1 VARALRNIA
10 IIAAVALVVAFV
22 PGGSNAASAIL
33 GVLSIGFLAALGM
46 LGYRLYME
54 NRFTLWSLS
63 GRNRAL
69 LYGGITVAT
78 MTLIATQR
86 LWGSGLGTLL
96 WFVLLA
102 GSVLSVYQ
110 AWVDSRRYGV

>member
-1 VARALRNIA
+1 MARALRNIA
-10 IIAAVALVVAFV
+10 IIALAALVVAFV
-22 PGGSNAASAIL
+22 PGGSNGASAIL

-54 NRFTLWSLS
+54 NHFTLWGMS

-69 LYGGITVAT
+69 LYGGVTVAA

-86 LWGSGLGTLL
+86 LWASGLGTLL
-96 WFVLLA
+96 WFVLLG

-110 AWVDSRRYGV
+110 AWVDSRRYGI

>member
-1 VARALRNIA
+1 LPRTIVNIA
-10 IIAAVALVVAFV
+10 IIALVALVVAFV
-22 PGGSNAASAIL
+22 PGGSNGASAIL
-33 GVLSIGFLAALGM
+33 GVLSLGFLAALGM

-54 NRFTLWSLS
+54 NRFTLLS
-63 GRNRAL
+63 MSDRNRAL

-86 LWGSGLGTLL
+86 LWNSGLGTLL
-96 WFVLLA
+96 WFVLLG

-110 AWVDSRRYGV
+110 AWVDSRRYGI